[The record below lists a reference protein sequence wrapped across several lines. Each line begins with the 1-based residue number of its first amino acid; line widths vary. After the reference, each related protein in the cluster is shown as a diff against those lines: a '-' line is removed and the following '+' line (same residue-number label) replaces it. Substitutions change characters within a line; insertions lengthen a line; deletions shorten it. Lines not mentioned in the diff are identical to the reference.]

1 MCDLIK
7 LNRRAAEKAQRYFTT
22 GVSLVT
28 SSGPHGKNVMAVEW
42 TIQISYKPM
51 LIAVFIHED
60 SATFEN
66 IKKTKEF
73 GINVSSEEQTTAVN
87 IAGGYSRREI
97 DKLKVKNSFEF
108 LPSRQIKSP
117 MISGCIVNAECKL
130 VTMKKLGDHT
140 MVVGKV
146 VTISYDETKK
156 PLIYHSG
163 RYFRIGS
170 LIDPFRKVVNVDDE
184 TFNWFSTLAKGKF
197 VLKCVGLIIKSNNR
211 ILVLKQI
218 KNTSYLTI
226 PFVVPKRGI
235 NYSKVLDVY
244 LKKSSLSTKNN
255 IPMLKRLT
263 LKNKKKIQRINFVLF
278 KGKLKPDIRNHTW
291 QSPKLNSLLHVL
303 ST

>member
-1 MCDLIK
+1 MNQRI
-7 LNRRAAEKAQRYFTT
+7 AEKAQRYFTT
-22 GVSLVT
+22 GISLIT
-28 SSGPHGKNVMAVEW
+28 STGPHGQNVMAAEW
-42 TIQISYKPM
+42 TMQISYKPL

-73 GINVSSEEQTTAVN
+73 GINVSSEEQTMAVN

-97 DKLKVKNSFEF
+97 DKLKVKGSFEF
-108 LPSRQIKSP
+108 LPSRKIKSP
-117 MISGCIVNAECKL
+117 MIAGCLINAECKL

-140 MVVGKV
+140 MVVGKAV
-146 VTISYDETKK
+146 AISYDEIKK
-156 PLIYHSG
+156 PLVYHSG

-170 LIDPFRKVVNVDDE
+170 IIEPFRKIVNVDDE

-211 ILVLKQI
+211 VLVLKQI

-235 NYSKVLDVY
+235 EYSKVLDSY
-244 LKKSSLSTKNN
+244 LKKSGLSTTINN
-255 IPMLKRLT
+255 IPILKRLT

-278 KGKLKPDIRNHTW
+278 EGRLKLDIRNHTW

-303 ST
+303 FS

>member
-1 MCDLIK
+1 MNLRI
-7 LNRRAAEKAQRYFTT
+7 AEKAQRYFTT
-22 GVSLVT
+22 GISLVT
-28 SSGPHGKNVMAVEW
+28 SSGPHGQNVMAAEW
-42 TIQISYKPM
+42 TMQISYKPL
-51 LIAVFIHED
+51 LIAVFIHEN

-73 GINVSSEEQTTAVN
+73 GINVSSEGQTMAVN

-108 LPSRQIKSP
+108 LASKKIKSP
-117 MISGCIVNAECKL
+117 MIAGCLINAECKL

-140 MVVGKV
+140 MVVGKAV
-146 VTISYDETKK
+146 AISYDETKK

-170 LIDPFRKVVNVDDE
+170 IIEPFRKIVNVDDDI
-184 TFNWFSTLAKGKF
+184 FNWFSTSAKGKF

-211 ILVLKQI
+211 ILVLKQT
-218 KNTSYLTI
+218 KNTPYLTI

-235 NYSKVLDVY
+235 EYSKALDSY
-244 LKKSSLSTKNN
+244 LKKSGLSTTTNN
-255 IPMLKRLT
+255 VPILKRIT
-263 LKNKKKIQRINFVLF
+263 LKNKKRIQRINFVLF
-278 KGKLKPDIRNHTW
+278 EGKLKPGIKNHTW

-303 ST
+303 SS